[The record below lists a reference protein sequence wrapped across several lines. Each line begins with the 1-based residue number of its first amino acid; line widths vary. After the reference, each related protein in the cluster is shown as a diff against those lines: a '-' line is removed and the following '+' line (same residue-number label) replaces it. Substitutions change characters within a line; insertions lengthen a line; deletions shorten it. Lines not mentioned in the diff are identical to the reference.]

1 MATISFNLK
10 LNVNDICFVIVD
22 NKIKKCIVEKISAT
36 YKNEMY
42 GTERICKEYT
52 LISADSKDGFLP
64 YGMFNESEVWATKEE
79 LIEYINK
86 I

>member
-1 MATISFNLK
+1 
-10 LNVNDICFVIVD
+10 
-22 NKIKKCIVEKISAT
+22 
-36 YKNEMY
+36 MY

-52 LISADSKDGFLP
+52 LVAADSKDGFLP